1 MDSSKAVKKDYSNL
15 TISDI
20 MASVFKYKI
29 LVIICVVIGIAAGV
43 IMQMVFTGD
52 DPTLFYYANA
62 TMIVTSKNAE
72 GSYQA
77 SGNIDNPSASD
88 VTFAQNLV
96 LTVTQLAKSNYVLN
110 LVIDTIGKT
119 YLTPDML
126 SEVVSCKAIE
136 KTAFIEVTL
145 TWPNENESIEIVN
158 ALMDVLPQAMI
169 EKLDIGSVTV
179 VDYAVKTE
187 QVRKLNIQY
196 ILIGTFAGIILGISA
211 AVVLGMLNPK
221 VRAAEDINTYL
232 QLNTIADIP
241 YSHRTSND
249 GLLVTDPEVSI
260 IYREACSI
268 MSSVFQYIATQKNVK
283 VIYVTSTVSGE
294 GKTTLSIN
302 LALALASK
310 GKNVVLIDCDTR
322 RPAVSEK
329 LGLDVNISS
338 LQDVLTGKAKVND
351 ALTVY
356 NDNLLVMRTDINE
369 TPLDTDAFGKILTA
383 LRDCNDYIIIDT
395 PPVGLV
401 SDALLLNSCVDG
413 VLFVIR
419 NDYADMGV
427 IADSVNNIRDSGAN
441 IIGCVLNAKKKLL
454 AGHYHSKNRYYKT
467 YYSSDKSYTQ
477 KGYSSKTVYTANKNY
492 PSKKNNTVRKNPE
505 KDDIKEFINKYSNVK

>member
-1 MDSSKAVKKDYSNL
+1 MDSSKAIKKDYSNL
-15 TISDI
+15 TMSDI
-20 MASVFKYKI
+20 MASVLKYKFV
-29 LVIICVVIGIAAGV
+29 VIIFVIIGITAGIITQ
-43 IMQMVFTGD
+43 IMLTGD
-52 DPTLFYYANA
+52 DPSVFHYANA

-110 LVIDTIGKT
+110 LVIDSIGMD
-119 YLTPDML
+119 YLTPDIL

-136 KTAFIEVTL
+136 KTAFIEVTI
-145 TWPNENESIEIVN
+145 TWPIENESIKIVN

-169 EKLDIGSVTV
+169 EKLDIGGVTV

-187 QVRKLNIQY
+187 QVHKLNIQY
-196 ILIGTFAGIILGISA
+196 IIICTAAGIMLGIAA

-221 VRAAEDINTYL
+221 VRSTEDIATYL
-232 QLNTIADIP
+232 QMNTIADIP
-241 YSHRTSND
+241 YSNKNKDDS
-249 GLLVTDPEVSI
+249 LLVNDPDVSI
-260 IYREACSI
+260 VYRESCAI
-268 MSSVFQYIATQKNVK
+268 LSSVFQYVAAQKNVK

-302 LALALASK
+302 LALSLASK

-322 RPAVSEK
+322 RSAVAEL
-329 LGLDVNISS
+329 LGLDINMGS
-338 LQDVLTGKAKVND
+338 LQDVLTGKAKVGD
-351 ALTVY
+351 ALIPY
-356 NDNLLVMRTDINE
+356 NNNLLVIRTDINE
-369 TPLDTDAFGKILTA
+369 TPLDTEAFEKILAT
-383 LRDCNDYIIIDT
+383 LRNCNDYIIIDT
-395 PPVGLV
+395 PPVGLI

-419 NDYADMGV
+419 NDYADMGT
-427 IADSVNNIRDSGAN
+427 IADSVNNIKDSGAN

-454 AGHYHSKNRYYKT
+454 PGHYNSKNRYYKT
-467 YYSSDKSYTQ
+467 YYGSDKSYTK
-477 KGYSSKTVYTANKNY
+477 KGYASKTARY
-492 PSKKNNTVRKNPE
+492 PAKKQPE
-505 KDDIKEFINKYSNVK
+505 KEDINGFIQKYSKVK